1 MINKK
6 FFVCASLLLAGVV
19 SYGQSNILNAKTPS
33 EIGKKTA
40 AQDSLDND
48 NPLPYGYVG
57 DRDILFS
64 TKVWETID
72 LTQRV
77 NFPLYFPVEDNGVAG
92 DLGADR
98 KSLFVVLIDAIEA
111 GKLSEVYGDSYFVE
125 KKTSA
130 QIKSNFYVSEINNDG
145 ISILNKN
152 SGLKKYKGKSEEEI
166 IADLKATGKLGEEHF
181 DTAKIKPS
189 DVVSYEIV
197 GMWYFDKR
205 QGELKYRIMGIAPV
219 AVDART
225 KLRGGGSEDAGNS
238 AALPLFWVYYPAA
251 RDVLHKAKAFN
262 EKNSAM
268 PITFDHILN
277 SRRFNSTIT
286 KKANVFG
293 DRSIT
298 EYLAGKSQM
307 QLLEAERIK
316 ETIRN
321 FEQDMWNY

>member
-6 FFVCASLLLAGVV
+6 FFACASLLFLGAIS
-19 SYGQSNILNAKTPS
+19 SYGQSNLLNAKTPD

-72 LTQRV
+72 LTQRI
-77 NFPLYFPVEDNGVAG
+77 NFPLYFPVEDNGVG
-92 DLGADR
+92 GNLGADR
-98 KSLFVVLIDAIEA
+98 KSLFKVLIDAIDA
-111 GKLSEVYGDSYFVE
+111 GKLSEVYADEYFIT
-125 KKTSA
+125 KKTGTE
-130 QIKSNFYVSEINNDG
+130 IKDAFRVSEINDYG
-145 ISILNKN
+145 IDVLNKN
-152 SGLKKYKGKSEEEI
+152 SGLKKYNGKTEAEI
-166 IADLKATGKLGEEHF
+166 IADLRATGKLTEEHF
-181 DTAKIKPS
+181 DTAEIKPS
-189 DVVSYEIV
+189 DIVYYQIV
-197 GMWYFDKR
+197 GVWYFDKR
-205 QGELKYRIMGIAPV
+205 QGELKYRIMGIAPI

-225 KLRGGGSEDAGNS
+225 KLRSSGGEDSAS

-262 EKNSAM
+262 ERNTAM
-268 PITFDHILN
+268 PITFDHLLN
-277 SRRFNSTIT
+277 SRRFSSTIT
-286 KKANVFG
+286 KKANVYG
-293 DRSIT
+293 DRSI
-298 EYLAGKSQM
+298 EQYLTNKSQM